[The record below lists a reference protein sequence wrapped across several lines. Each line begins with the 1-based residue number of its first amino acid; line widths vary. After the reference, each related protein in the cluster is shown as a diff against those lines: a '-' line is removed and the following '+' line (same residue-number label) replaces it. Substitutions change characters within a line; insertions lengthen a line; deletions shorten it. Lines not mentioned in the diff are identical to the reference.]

1 MGNFYTDNDDI
12 RFLFRHID
20 LGQLARAFEEGF
32 RFAGDFDY
40 APSSEQE
47 AVRNYEMVL
56 ESLGKLCADFIAP
69 RAENVDREGNQLN
82 EDGTVTRP
90 RGIAE
95 AIEKLGQAEVM
106 GFTLPYRFGGL
117 NFPNLVYSMANEI
130 LSRADASLMNIFGLQ
145 GIADTINAFASEEI
159 KRKYLPAFANG
170 KVTGAMVLTEPD
182 AGSDLQ
188 AVKLRAFQDAEGH
201 WFLHGVKR
209 FITNGC
215 GDILLVLARSEPD
228 RSGGLGLS
236 LLVCEPGPTVQ
247 IRRLEDKLGI
257 HGSPTCEIFFDNTP
271 CELIGERQRG
281 LVPYVAT
288 LMNGAR
294 IGIAAQ
300 SVGIAEATYRIA
312 RDYAASRKQFS
323 VAIEKLPAVRDMLID
338 MKIAIEAGR
347 ALLYDASRVVDL
359 AIGYN
364 NQVENPWRGRPA
376 LAPLHAGG
384 AEEQGQ
390 DALATNPP
398 QDKEESKRLK
408 DNARLTKRYAG
419 MLTPMS
425 KYYCSEM
432 CNRVAYD
439 SIQVLGGSGYM
450 RDYACER
457 HARDARITTIY
468 EGTSQLQVVA
478 AVRGVCSGT
487 AEKYLAVLASLEYD
501 PQVGDLLGTLAEGT
515 QQLNAAIEFTKGQ
528 GNDYMD
534 LYGRALVDV
543 AIDLINGYLF
553 CGQAST
559 KVEMNVPVTVARAS
573 CPCSSTTIA
582 AKGMQGRDALATTTI
597 PMKQRKT
604 LLAKRYVER
613 NAPKIKA
620 LTDLIRLGDK
630 STFNDYE
637 ALVGPVPE
645 A

>member
-20 LGQLARAFEEGF
+20 LGRLARAFEEGF

-40 APSSEQE
+40 APSNEQE

-56 ESLGKLCADFIAP
+56 ESLGELCADFIAP
-69 RAENVDREGNQLN
+69 RAEGVDRTGNQLN

-90 RGIAE
+90 QGIAE

-106 GFTLPYRFGGL
+106 GFTLPHRFGGL

-159 KRKYLPAFANG
+159 KQKYLPAFANG

-188 AVKLRAFQDAEGH
+188 AVKVRAYQDAEGH

-215 GDILLVLARSEPD
+215 GDVLLVLARSEPD

-236 LLVCEPGPTVQ
+236 LLLCEPGPTVH

-271 CELIGERQRG
+271 CALIGERQRG

-300 SVGIAEATYRIA
+300 SLGIAEAAYRVA
-312 RDYAASRKQFS
+312 RDYAASRRQFS
-323 VAIEKLPAVRDMLID
+323 VAIEKLPAVRDMVID
-338 MKIAIEAGR
+338 MKIALEAGR
-347 ALLYDASRVVDL
+347 ALLYDTSRVVDL

-364 NQVENPWRGRPA
+364 NQAEN
-376 LAPLHAGG
+376 
-384 AEEQGQ
+384 
-390 DALATNPP
+390 NPP
-398 QDKEESKRLK
+398 QDKEESKRVK
-408 DNARLTKRYAG
+408 DNARLYKRYAG

-432 CNRVAYD
+432 CNRIAYD

-457 HARDARITTIY
+457 YARDARITTIY
-468 EGTSQLQVVA
+468 EGTSQLQIVA

-487 AEKYLAVLASLEYD
+487 AEKYLAELAAQSYD
-501 PQVGDLLGTLAEGT
+501 PHLSDLLAKLAEGT
-515 QQLNAAIEFTKGQ
+515 QQLKAAVEFTKVE

-534 LYGRALVDV
+534 LYGRGLVDV

-559 KVEMNVPVTVARAS
+559 KVEMNVPIAGGDARN
-573 CPCSSTTIA
+573 
-582 AKGMQGRDALATTTI
+582 GQTI
-597 PMKQRKT
+597 PMKQRKA
-604 LLAKRYVER
+604 LLARRYIEK

-620 LTDLIRLGDK
+620 LTDLIRQGDK
-630 STFNDYE
+630 STFSEYE

-645 A
+645 N